1 MFMINLIIY
10 RSKVNDIKI
19 IISLSLDL
27 NNYLKEIS
35 KNNIS
40 FEHNLYTISYLRLF
54 YIPGK
59 NHANDLCDHAS

>member
-1 MFMINLIIY
+1 MINLIIY
-10 RSKVNDIKI
+10 RSQINDIKT

-27 NNYLKEIS
+27 NNYFKEIS

-40 FEHNLYTISYLRLF
+40 FKHNLYTIRYLRLF
-54 YIPGK
+54 CIPGK